1 MNFNKSNI
9 IKRAVVL
16 IVCVFMTAY
25 STLAVFAA
33 ESYTVSQLDD
43 MVITLPDDMS
53 AITRDSKSSDKYFSV
68 FGLDYNTTMQTFKNG
83 DIYLQGMDSSSS
95 VTLTVTMTQTD
106 ESKQIGNY
114 SELSADELNK
124 VRNNFLNMGEYG
136 SCTQDQ
142 AQKLVWLIFDVTV
155 TSGGKQIKA
164 YQANTVYDS
173 MSINVTMKRNEGDV
187 TAADYA
193 NFASIVS
200 SVDFL
205 RGDFTA
211 DILPLVIGGGTI
223 IIILLIVLIIVL
235 AKKATKRKKLHK
247 NDAILQELASKYNLA
262 EKKQSGYDLN
272 AFDDNQIE
280 EPEEQIN
287 IAPDTK
293 TFNKA
298 VLTQKPEIKP
308 EYDHYDNIAEK
319 RVSEDEIDDIIK
331 SARLQK
337 ELSDS
342 KSNGSDGENDRQEY
356 EDISS
361 HTDMD
366 YEEDD
371 EDNDSGEPAE
381 AKADAEQEQTE
392 SGENS
397 ENGLAD
403 AFFGSDDDN
412 DDSLSDEELV
422 RQQIKRSKFD
432 SGYDFFEEAPK
443 KTMGVISSEEIRDA
457 EDYDVI
463 NEVEQKAARVEN
475 EGVQEPNA
483 AVVALKKA
491 GAGLKNFGIH
501 FGYFCKNLTKMIKYK
516 RAAAKRKKAEQERR
530 ERERARAERA
540 RQRAARQNSGD
551 SGLVRVHSRND
562 QRSPQNRRPQ
572 SSNRR
577 DSRR

>member
-1 MNFNKSNI
+1 MSFNISDKV
-9 IKRAVVL
+9 KRTAVL
-16 IVCVFMTAY
+16 LVCVLMAAY
-25 STLAVFAA
+25 STIAVFAA

-95 VTLTVTMTQTD
+95 VTLTVTMTKTD
-106 ESKQIGNY
+106 ESTEIGNY
-114 SELSADELNK
+114 SGLSADELNK

-155 TSGGKQIKA
+155 SSGGKQIKA

-173 MSINVTMKRNEGDV
+173 MSINITMKRNEGDV

-193 NFASIVS
+193 SFASVVS

-205 RGDFTA
+205 KGGFTA

-223 IIILLIVLIIVL
+223 IIILLIVLIVAL
-235 AKKATKRKKLHK
+235 AKKAKKSKKLHK
-247 NDAILQELASKYNLA
+247 NDAILQELADKYNLA

-287 IAPDTK
+287 IAPDTR
-293 TFNKA
+293 TFNKT
-298 VLTQKPEIKP
+298 VLTPEPEIKP
-308 EYDHYDNIAEK
+308 DYYENIAEK
-319 RVSEDEIDDIIK
+319 NVSEDEIDDIIK

-342 KSNGSDGENDRQEY
+342 KSNDSDGENDRQEY

-361 HTDMD
+361 QVEYSET
-366 YEEDD
+366 D
-371 EDNDSGEPAE
+371 EDIDTADFGEVQ
-381 AKADAEQEQTE
+381 ADTEAEQTDYDENQT
-392 SGENS
+392 
-397 ENGLAD
+397 NGLVD
-403 AFFGSDDDN
+403 VFFGKDDN
-412 DDSLSDEELV
+412 DDDSLSDEELV
-422 RQQIKRSKFD
+422 RQQVKRSRFD

-443 KTMGVISSEEIRDA
+443 KTMGVISSEDIRDA

-463 NEVEQKAARVEN
+463 NEVEEKAAKVEN
-475 EGVQEPNA
+475 EGVKKPNA